1 MASRVESRPNLG
13 LALRVLVPVALF
25 GVVAAKEPG
34 IVRETF
40 ESPAALVRIAILVI
54 VWVVFTRLVA
64 RFVAPQGLR
73 HLILGVP
80 AAIFVWLVIVPYFQ
94 NESVVEPLPVAA
106 GAPPVSTPAVS
117 SPAASPP
124 LAPGPPPSAAAA
136 ATGPVKVTTG
146 QLDGIGHRA
155 SGEAALYRQ
164 TDGTWFVR
172 LEGIDVQN
180 SPDVRVRLEPGAD
193 REDPSG
199 GSDLGELKGNRGS
212 QNYEIPAGTDVSG
225 PRTILLWCR
234 AFSTPIANA
243 TQSPA

>member
-1 MASRVESRPNLG
+1 MASRVESHPNLG
-13 LALRVLVPVALF
+13 LAIRVLVPVALF

-64 RFVAPQGLR
+64 RFVAPRALR
-73 HLILGVP
+73 FLILGVP

-94 NESVVEPLPVAA
+94 NETVVEPLPVAA
-106 GAPPVSTPAVS
+106 GARPESSSAVSTPPVSTP
-117 SPAASPP
+117 PP
-124 LAPGPPPSAAAA
+124 TGAP

-180 SPDVRVRLEPGAD
+180 SPDVRVRFEPGAD

-199 GSDLGELKGNRGS
+199 GIDLGELKGNKGS
-212 QNYEIPAGTDVSG
+212 QNYEIPAGTDVDG

-243 TQSPA
+243 TQSPT